1 MSCTDTDE
9 AIIITLIV
17 LLAADGKNHEL
28 IMALLYILS

>member
-1 MSCTDTDE
+1 MKNTDTDE

-17 LLAADGKNHEL
+17 LLSHDEKNKDM